1 MLKIKEED
9 LGFFQITN
17 KNRLSP
23 DYIRIFYGGVFAY
36 TSIPMLIMFLGVLL
50 NGDKISLTPFEKI
63 VVQTEVKLYVLEFVF
78 FNIIH
83 V

>member
-9 LGFFQITN
+9 LGFFKIEN

-36 TSIPMLIMFLGVLL
+36 TSIPMLLCF
-50 NGDKISLTPFEKI
+50 
-63 VVQTEVKLYVLEFVF
+63 
-78 FNIIH
+78 
-83 V
+83 

>member
-9 LGFFQITN
+9 LGFFKLQIKPIKSGLY
-17 KNRLSP
+17 KNLLW
-23 DYIRIFYGGVFAY
+23 GVFAY

-78 FNIIH
+78 NVIH